1 MHLPNIKEKIPR
13 AAPTTEVYFNQHSE
27 RKRGRE
33 LDIEIERERDRN

>member
-1 MHLPNIKEKIPR
+1 VHLPNIKEKIPR